1 MKANELR
8 IGNWVYSGID
18 SKQPIKVPPIM
29 IAQLSKNEDKEHN
42 IKPIPITEDWL
53 LRFGFELNN
62 IRVKFWTE
70 DRYPQW
76 SLKVLKIKKNNV
88 GDFMLDGFGFF
99 LHIKHIHQ
107 LQNLYFA
114 LTGEELKLLKDE

>member
-8 IGNWVYSGID
+8 IGNWVYSAID

-99 LHIKHIHQ
+99 LHIKYIHQ